1 MIAPARLFSYRILL
15 QIATSDAHGDEL
27 LRSPEV
33 DRLSAVD
40 RNLTTTLVLGTL
52 RWQLALDARIRGLL
66 ARPGAKLSPEAATA
80 LRMGA
85 YQLLHLARVP
95 AHAVIH
101 DSVELVKLSPERGA
115 AGMVNAVLRKIQN
128 SEHKAQSAGWQ
139 GARDRVQGAGQSS
152 AFSDQRSR
160 ERSAD
165 SVQRSEKPGT
175 SLGAKSGSAAAEVAT
190 AWAHPVW
197 MVGRWVRRY
206 GAEAAEAICRWD
218 QVPVGVT
225 LRMRGPVG
233 EMQGVETETGAFLAS
248 ARRVVRGDVGRSGAF
263 LEGGIW
269 IQDEASQLV
278 AEIAAA
284 AVPHAGR
291 VMDTCAAPGGKT
303 AILAERLPEAEITA
317 VDVSRKRLDLMR
329 ERVLAA
335 RAGRFAVAPQGGVIF
350 EVADAVKMQLK
361 PEWDLILCDVPCS
374 GTGTMARNP
383 EIRLRVEEAD
393 LARQHARQVAI
404 LRVGLAGLKAGGRL
418 VYSTCSLEPEENE
431 GVVAEVLREMPGF
444 RLVPAE
450 RILDQLAASGV
461 VTVAGRERLRTATEG
476 GYLRTLP
483 GVHPCDGFFAAILER
498 QSTGHREA
506 TSERPAKSEQKAVSK
521 KLLAKSC
528 HRKAGVPRARS
539 ELTAGEKLG

>member
-1 MIAPARLFSYRILL
+1 MIAPARLVSYRILL
-15 QIATSDAHGDEL
+15 QIATSDAHSDEL

-66 ARPGAKLSPEAATA
+66 TRPGAKLSSEAATA
-80 LRMGA
+80 LQMGA
-85 YQLLHLARVP
+85 YQLLHLERVP

-115 AGMVNAVLRKIQN
+115 AGMVNAVLRSI
-128 SEHKAQSAGWQ
+128 
-139 GARDRVQGAGQSS
+139 
-152 AFSDQRSR
+152 QRSALGVR
-160 ERSAD
+160 RSIQRSVD

-197 MVGRWVRRY
+197 MVERWVRRY

-233 EMQGVETETGAFLAS
+233 EMEGVETETGAFLAS

-335 RAGRFAVAPQGGVIF
+335 RAGRFAVAPQGGMIF

-361 PEWDLILCDVPCS
+361 PERDLILCDVPCS

-404 LRVGLAGLKAGGRL
+404 LRAGLAGLKAGGRL

-444 RLVPAE
+444 RLVPVE
-450 RILDQLAASGV
+450 GILDQLAASGV

-498 QSTGHREA
+498 QSIE
-506 TSERPAKSEQKAVSK
+506 
-521 KLLAKSC
+521 KSC
-528 HRKAGVPRARS
+528 
-539 ELTAGEKLG
+539 

>member
-1 MIAPARLFSYRILL
+1 MIAPARLVSYRILL
-15 QIATSDAHGDEL
+15 QIATSDAHSDEL

-52 RWQLALDARIRGLL
+52 RWQLALDARFRGFL

-85 YQLLHLARVP
+85 YQLLHLERVP

-115 AGMVNAVLRKIQN
+115 AGMVNAVLRRMQG
-128 SEHKAQSAGWQ
+128 SEHRAQSSE
-139 GARDRVQGAGQSS
+139 RQGAGDGVQGT
-152 AFSDQRSR
+152 
-160 ERSAD
+160 EPRSAD

-175 SLGAKSGSAAAEVAT
+175 SLGAESAATPGEIAAD
-190 AWAHPVW
+190 WAHPVW
-197 MVGRWVRRY
+197 MVERWVRRY
-206 GAEAAEAICRWD
+206 EIEAAEAICRWD

-233 EMQGVETETGAFLAS
+233 ELERVETEPGAFLAS
-248 ARRVVRGDVGRSGAF
+248 ARSLVRGDVGRSGAF

-350 EVADAVKMQLK
+350 EVADAAKMELK

-383 EIRLRVEEAD
+383 EIRLRVTEAD

-404 LRVGLAGLKAGGRL
+404 LRAGLAGLKAGGRL

-431 GVVAEVLREMPGF
+431 QVVEEVLREIPGVGV
-444 RLVPAE
+444 VPVE
-450 RILDQLAASGV
+450 GILDSLAESGV
-461 VTVAGRERLRTATEG
+461 VTAEGRERLRTATSLG
-476 GYLRTLP
+476 FLRTLP
-483 GVHPCDGFFAAILER
+483 GVHTCDGFFAAVLER
-498 QSTGHREA
+498 QSSGHR
-506 TSERPAKSEQKAVSK
+506 TPSSER
-521 KLLAKSC
+521 
-528 HRKAGVPRARS
+528 R
-539 ELTAGEKLG
+539 